1 MRRAPACYRRAV
13 AEMFTQAELE
23 ELQQRAQDLSQE
35 HESDAS
41 LRAALQLLGEA
52 AGNLIP
58 RVENPTA

>member
-1 MRRAPACYRRAV
+1 
-13 AEMFTQAELE
+13 MFTQQELQ
-23 ELQQRAQDLSQE
+23 ELQQRAQDLAQE

-58 RVENPTA
+58 RVAEPSS